1 MLRGKSVPGCTVHVN
16 PCIAN
21 ICVIG
26 LSLPLGPYPLTVL
39 QSFQVAI
46 LRHALV
52 SAICWIYKYI
62 IKTCKYCLFI
72 CLFIYLFAQIQLH
85 RWSKH
90 VIVINVQC
98 THSNL
103 WPFQMIKLSWFFILH
118 VHGSRPS
125 GMILNMSKW
134 CVLTKTEILTTKCMQ
149 NSVTEEKGS
158 LLLMLS

>member
-1 MLRGKSVPGCTVHVN
+1 MCHSLWEPLHPLYCNLCRLPSSDMPLLVQYVEYTKILPRHVN
-16 PCIAN
+16 I
-21 ICVIG
+21 V
-26 LSLPLGPYPLTVL
+26 Y
-39 QSFQVAI
+39 
-46 LRHALV
+46 
-52 SAICWIYKYI
+52 
-62 IKTCKYCLFI
+62 LFI
-72 CLFIYLFAQIQLH
+72 YLFIYLFAQIQLH

-103 WPFQMIKLSWFFILH
+103 KPFQMVKLSWFFILH